1 MITFPERF
9 RTLAQIQPD
18 KVALVC
24 GDERITYRELDDLSD
39 RFAGAVAARGAGRE
53 KIYPIMLPRGIDYL
67 AAAIG
72 VQKAGAAFAPLSLE
86 YPADRVTYI
95 VGDCGS
101 DLLIDQGFVDAARD
115 HEPLRDCPV
124 IDPRDAAMVTYTSGS
139 TGNPKGILH
148 EHDGFTRAIVAELP
162 ISCEAG
168 GIELSVTPFNFAISM
183 ADIFVPLWVGATIC
197 ILSEEERRDIA
208 VVDRSIDEYAITAT
222 VMSPQLLKR
231 LPDRPSTL
239 RTVCCGGERLSG
251 VFREHGTIYNGY
263 GLSELLSVAIAFE
276 VHKAYENTPI
286 GYPTKGYSVYLLDE
300 DGNQVPDG
308 SEGEICIAGPI
319 ARGYIGLPEK
329 TAAAFRENPF
339 ASGLGD
345 ERLFMTGDVGY
356 RDEEGRIVYVN
367 RMDWMVKVNG
377 QRVETGEPE
386 VAMTAV
392 DGIENAVVKAFEDN
406 DGQTYLCGYYVPE
419 KQAGRSDAEFDALI
433 RSELSSK
440 MPDYMIPR
448 FLVRLEAFPLNVNG
462 KVDRKSLQAP
472 DAASFSRAYVAPE
485 TAKQK
490 RICEAFAS
498 VLGIENVGI
507 DDDFFALGG
516 DSIKVIMLQA
526 ELAQDALAAQD
537 VFKGRTPRAIAA
549 QLGKGEQ
556 EAGLYADLD
565 SLRVEREAYPMTDSQ
580 LGVYLE
586 CARDPERLM
595 YNNAMGFLFEPDW
608 DIDRR
613 RLRDA
618 VVAVIGEYP
627 FMRVHAAQKNGIA
640 SLVYDADCAIDVP
653 ITEKPAATTDELI
666 ASFAQPF
673 DLECGP
679 LFRFE
684 VCACRDGVVLLG
696 DMHHIIADGT
706 STALFYDRVAQ
717 VFGGKDLGAQT
728 VDSFM
733 VANAH
738 EAARKS
744 GRTQRDQEFF
754 DAMLDGVE
762 VDSSPIADDRAILE
776 EDRPVSR
783 GVDVSV
789 RDEKTLASI
798 AACTRA
804 TGITESSLFL
814 GAYLYALAKSSGQ
827 SEVLACMAE
836 NGRHDPALGA
846 TFGMLV
852 KTLPLYTTIDETERT
867 AAFLERI
874 QDLQFSCMEHD
885 QCSFVEL
892 AARHNV
898 RSDVMF
904 VYQGDMLSGID
915 LDGRFV
921 AMRRAPHEDAMA
933 TIALSV
939 SKGSEGYELSFEY
952 RADRYTRDTIE
963 RFGALMVR
971 IVEGLLEDQNLSEI
985 ELCSREELDRLRAL
999 DRTGVPDYDHNLTVV
1014 DLFRAQVQAHPD
1026 NEAIVSGDR
1035 VLTYGELD
1043 RRSEALACELAKR
1056 GVRREVPV
1064 GVLVKRNEQ
1073 FPICILGILKAGG
1086 AVQPLDAKYPEE
1098 RLRYMLEDSG
1108 APIVIV
1114 DETLKPL
1121 VPERFEGAVLNAS
1134 EAVDL
1139 ALDASVELE
1148 GPAADTLF
1156 TLLYTSGTTG
1166 KPKGVMLEHRNLV
1179 NFCMCLHERLDLGP
1193 TDRASAHGSFGF
1205 DASMLEFYTYL
1216 TSGGCVCI
1224 IPDDIRLDLPAL
1236 HEFMLSNRITVA
1248 FFTTQLGRQ
1257 YVCAYPDDPL
1267 KALLSGGE
1275 KHVPC
1280 EPPRYDYINAYG
1292 PTECTI
1298 FVTDF
1303 SIDREYDVVPI
1314 GFSTGDNEL
1323 YIVDA
1328 FNRPLPVGVPGELA
1342 VSGRQVARGYLNL
1355 PDKTQAAFTENPFSD
1370 EDGFTRMYMT
1380 GDVCRRLADG
1390 AMQYVG
1396 RADEQVKIRGFRI
1409 ELSEIEKRIRDF
1421 EPVRNASVI
1430 AYDLP
1435 AGGKAIA
1442 AYVVADDPVD
1452 VGALNAFIKE
1462 ELPAYMVP
1470 AVTMQIE
1477 EIPLNHN
1484 GKVDKRKLPEPKAA
1498 TSTASASHP
1507 LTKLEQELVGI
1518 VADATGNDAIGIGD
1532 DLMACG
1538 VTSLSAIMVAT
1549 ELEER
1554 YGCRISVATLLEGGS
1569 ILSIED
1575 AIVEHLLSSVC
1586 ADGAPPSDGSG
1597 SAASPAAVT
1606 DETGVN
1612 RERAPLSSAQLG
1624 VYYDAM
1630 KRPEALT
1637 YNIPTLATLP
1647 LSVDEGRLAAALV
1660 AAVDA
1665 HPVLKAHVESAGS
1678 VQELV
1683 FDNDRVLDVPVVQEG
1698 EASLKARAPQ
1708 LARPFDLHEGP
1719 LCRCEI
1725 VRTEHRVALFFDA
1738 HHLVFDGFSLSVFLR
1753 DVRAAYEGSPLETEV
1768 VQLDAARI
1776 ELETADGS
1784 AGEASRAYFRDLFSE
1799 FGGEATRIAPKLGG
1813 RVEDGALARVEVPF
1827 RGGDLDR
1834 FTRERR
1840 TTPARLFLAATG
1852 YVIARYAAERS
1863 VYFSMVSAGRDDA
1876 RMRAGVGM
1884 FVKTLPLHIGVDPD
1898 VSVAEYL
1905 EAMGSAMGEAL
1916 AHASYPFLEIVG
1928 EAGYSPSIDFAC
1940 QLGLESELAFEG
1952 VPIETEFVGDLR
1964 PKFDLSIHIEG
1975 TTASPVIA
1983 LEYND
1988 ALFDEAFADGFAR
2001 AVASAARHMMA
2012 DPDARCASVSLLD
2025 ERERERVAAF
2035 GAGERFEAAL
2045 DGGETFHGLFE
2056 RCAERYPE
2064 RVALVAADA
2073 TLTYAELDALTNR
2086 MANGLIQAG
2095 LQRNDRVVLLLPRTS
2110 RSIAAMYAVMKAGGA
2125 YIPCDPAYP
2134 QERIAHILADS
2145 EARFAIVPP
2154 DRLDELP
2161 SVQALDVERLASCS
2175 IERSPEIPRS
2185 ATDVAYLIYTSGST
2199 GTPKGVVLSHR
2210 GIANYLCDRAG
2221 NRHVHALAA
2230 EAHALVSVTT
2240 ASFDMSLKET
2250 AVSLSSGLTLV
2261 LADEDE
2267 ARDPVLLARLFE
2279 RTGADAFNA
2288 TPSRMASYLGLPAF
2302 RDAMA
2307 SCSVVMCGG
2316 EKMPDALLAELQGVT
2331 AARIF
2336 NTYGPTEITVSCN
2349 AKELTGETHVTIG
2362 APLLNVTEFIVDAD
2376 GNEVPVGVTGELLVG
2391 GPGVALGYW
2400 NREDQTREAF
2410 VEHCGMRVFRT
2421 GDFAAW
2427 TDEGDVSVFGRMDD
2441 QVKLRGLRIELEEV
2455 ERRLLEHERVASA
2468 VVAIRTIGQAEHLSA
2483 YYVADVPIDAAEIR
2497 DMLAKTLAG
2506 YMVPTAY
2513 LQMQAFPITPNG
2525 KTDVRALPDPELLGA
2540 TAYAEPET
2548 ELERTM
2554 AELFASVLGIDRVGA
2569 CDSFFDLGGTS
2580 LSATQVLIACDEA
2593 NLAVS
2598 YGDIFAH
2605 PTPRGLAEL
2614 ADGRA
2619 GKRPSSEASSDRDS
2633 DASGT
2638 RVGGDGFDYGSIDA
2652 LLDGNTLDA
2661 YRGGEPQELGDIL
2674 LTGATGFLGI
2684 HVLRAFLEQ
2693 EAGRVVCLIRKGS
2706 TSSPE
2711 NRLKAK
2717 LFYYFENSYEELFGT
2732 RIFVVEG
2739 DVADDAWH
2747 EDVREHAIDTVI
2759 NCAASVKHFASGST
2773 IGNVNI
2779 GGVEH
2784 LIGFCLASGARLVQV
2799 STTSVAGERV
2809 GEEPPAGA
2817 KLTERDLFIGQRV
2830 DNQYTHSKFV
2840 AERMVLAAIDRGLDA
2855 KIMRV
2860 GNLGPRTSDGEFQI
2874 NFSTNGFMGRLRA
2887 YLLIGGFPYSMLD
2900 ATTEIA
2906 PIDNTAKAVLLLSR
2920 TPQPCRVFH
2929 PFNNHS
2935 IAIGDIISQMRLM
2948 GLGIEFMEDDEYE
2961 RAFRTAMAD
2970 PKKAAALTSLL
2981 AYQSKDAGEA
2991 VEFVKVKNQF
3001 TTQVLYRLG
3010 FEWSMTSKTYIAQ
3023 FVKALMGL
3031 GFFDSDGSSGH
3042 V

>member
-239 RTVCCGGERLSG
+239 RAVCCGGERLSG

-276 VHKAYENTPI
+276 VDKAYENTPI

-386 VAMTAV
+386 VAMAAV

-472 DAASFSRAYVAPE
+472 DAASFSQAYVAPE

-516 DSIKVIMLQA
+516 DSIKVVMLQA

-537 VFKGRTPRAIAA
+537 VFRGRTPRAIAA

-1014 DLFRAQVQAHPD
+1014 DLFRAQVAAHPD

-1586 ADGAPPSDGSG
+1586 ADGAPPSDGNG

-1678 VQELV
+1678 VQDLV
-1683 FDNDRVLDVPVVQEG
+1683 LDNDRVLDVPVVQEG

-1813 RVEDGALARVEVPF
+1813 RVEDGALARVEAPFRGGDLDRFTRERRTPF

-1905 EAMGSAMGEAL
+1905 EATGSAMGEAL

-2012 DPDARCASVSLLD
+2012 DPDAR
-2025 ERERERVAAF
+2025 
-2035 GAGERFEAAL
+2035 
-2045 DGGETFHGLFE
+2045 
-2056 RCAERYPE
+2056 
-2064 RVALVAADA
+2064 
-2073 TLTYAELDALTNR
+2073 
-2086 MANGLIQAG
+2086 
-2095 LQRNDRVVLLLPRTS
+2095 
-2110 RSIAAMYAVMKAGGA
+2110 
-2125 YIPCDPAYP
+2125 
-2134 QERIAHILADS
+2134 
-2145 EARFAIVPP
+2145 
-2154 DRLDELP
+2154 
-2161 SVQALDVERLASCS
+2161 
-2175 IERSPEIPRS
+2175 
-2185 ATDVAYLIYTSGST
+2185 
-2199 GTPKGVVLSHR
+2199 
-2210 GIANYLCDRAG
+2210 
-2221 NRHVHALAA
+2221 
-2230 EAHALVSVTT
+2230 
-2240 ASFDMSLKET
+2240 
-2250 AVSLSSGLTLV
+2250 
-2261 LADEDE
+2261 
-2267 ARDPVLLARLFE
+2267 
-2279 RTGADAFNA
+2279 
-2288 TPSRMASYLGLPAF
+2288 
-2302 RDAMA
+2302 
-2307 SCSVVMCGG
+2307 
-2316 EKMPDALLAELQGVT
+2316 
-2331 AARIF
+2331 
-2336 NTYGPTEITVSCN
+2336 
-2349 AKELTGETHVTIG
+2349 
-2362 APLLNVTEFIVDAD
+2362 
-2376 GNEVPVGVTGELLVG
+2376 
-2391 GPGVALGYW
+2391 
-2400 NREDQTREAF
+2400 
-2410 VEHCGMRVFRT
+2410 
-2421 GDFAAW
+2421 
-2427 TDEGDVSVFGRMDD
+2427 
-2441 QVKLRGLRIELEEV
+2441 
-2455 ERRLLEHERVASA
+2455 
-2468 VVAIRTIGQAEHLSA
+2468 
-2483 YYVADVPIDAAEIR
+2483 
-2497 DMLAKTLAG
+2497 
-2506 YMVPTAY
+2506 
-2513 LQMQAFPITPNG
+2513 
-2525 KTDVRALPDPELLGA
+2525 
-2540 TAYAEPET
+2540 
-2548 ELERTM
+2548 
-2554 AELFASVLGIDRVGA
+2554 
-2569 CDSFFDLGGTS
+2569 
-2580 LSATQVLIACDEA
+2580 
-2593 NLAVS
+2593 
-2598 YGDIFAH
+2598 
-2605 PTPRGLAEL
+2605 
-2614 ADGRA
+2614 
-2619 GKRPSSEASSDRDS
+2619 
-2633 DASGT
+2633 
-2638 RVGGDGFDYGSIDA
+2638 
-2652 LLDGNTLDA
+2652 
-2661 YRGGEPQELGDIL
+2661 
-2674 LTGATGFLGI
+2674 
-2684 HVLRAFLEQ
+2684 
-2693 EAGRVVCLIRKGS
+2693 
-2706 TSSPE
+2706 
-2711 NRLKAK
+2711 
-2717 LFYYFENSYEELFGT
+2717 
-2732 RIFVVEG
+2732 
-2739 DVADDAWH
+2739 
-2747 EDVREHAIDTVI
+2747 
-2759 NCAASVKHFASGST
+2759 
-2773 IGNVNI
+2773 
-2779 GGVEH
+2779 
-2784 LIGFCLASGARLVQV
+2784 
-2799 STTSVAGERV
+2799 
-2809 GEEPPAGA
+2809 
-2817 KLTERDLFIGQRV
+2817 
-2830 DNQYTHSKFV
+2830 
-2840 AERMVLAAIDRGLDA
+2840 
-2855 KIMRV
+2855 
-2860 GNLGPRTSDGEFQI
+2860 
-2874 NFSTNGFMGRLRA
+2874 
-2887 YLLIGGFPYSMLD
+2887 
-2900 ATTEIA
+2900 
-2906 PIDNTAKAVLLLSR
+2906 
-2920 TPQPCRVFH
+2920 
-2929 PFNNHS
+2929 
-2935 IAIGDIISQMRLM
+2935 
-2948 GLGIEFMEDDEYE
+2948 
-2961 RAFRTAMAD
+2961 
-2970 PKKAAALTSLL
+2970 
-2981 AYQSKDAGEA
+2981 
-2991 VEFVKVKNQF
+2991 
-3001 TTQVLYRLG
+3001 
-3010 FEWSMTSKTYIAQ
+3010 
-3023 FVKALMGL
+3023 
-3031 GFFDSDGSSGH
+3031 
-3042 V
+3042 